1 MIGRLVRKRKRLI
14 KRKWE
19 IFKEEDALITDEL
32 LERGGAGQVSWR
44 DLFRRGKEGE
54 GKCRGEIF

>member
-19 IFKEEDALITDEL
+19 IFKEEEALITDEL

-54 GKCRGEIF
+54 R